1 MEENEKVFRYLDEC
15 ATIAENLETRNLF
28 KTSQVNLS
36 LTSEKYIEIL
46 KEIEDFVKMR
56 IDRNQPTISLTIGK
70 TEFIFTKD

>member
-15 ATIAENLETRNLF
+15 AIIAENLEARNLF

-36 LTSEKYIEIL
+36 TTPEKYIEIL
-46 KEIEDFVKMR
+46 REIEDFVKMR

>member
-15 ATIAENLETRNLF
+15 AVIAENLETRNQF

-36 LTSEKYIEIL
+36 LTPEKYIEIL
-46 KEIEDFVKMR
+46 REIEDFVKMR
-56 IDRNQPTISLTIGK
+56 IDRTQPTISLTISK